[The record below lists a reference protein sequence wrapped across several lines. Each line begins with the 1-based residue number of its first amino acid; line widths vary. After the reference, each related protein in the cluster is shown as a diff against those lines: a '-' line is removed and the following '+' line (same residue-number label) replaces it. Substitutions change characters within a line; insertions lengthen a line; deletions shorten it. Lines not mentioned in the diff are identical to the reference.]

1 MDVGHESLDE
11 GERERRYREIR
22 AATAA
27 FGAIPPGA
35 TETASFLLN
44 ETKASFDRA
53 VADLTALEAKATV
66 VLGIVAAAATA
77 LGLFGG
83 RPGSALFAT
92 PLLAVAAILI
102 IIALI
107 TILSVLR
114 AKGLPSPNLVS
125 FLSPAIARRD
135 HRIALALAL
144 AEYYATAQTVL
155 RADGRRQARLLFTA
169 YGSLSTAA
177 VVLLLNA
184 AVTMHPDTAR
194 RAASSFGHR
203 PPTNGS
209 PNRPTS
215 SYNAGARLHEPRN
228 EVR

>member
-1 MDVGHESLDE
+1 VDVEHDSL
-11 GERERRYREIR
+11 GQAERERRYREIR
-22 AATAA
+22 AATAS

-83 RPGSALFAT
+83 RSGSALFAT
-92 PLLAVAAILI
+92 PLLAVAAILV

-114 AKGLPSPNLVS
+114 TKGLPSPNLVS
-125 FLSPAIARRD
+125 FLSPAIVRRD

-144 AEYYATAQTVL
+144 AEYYATAQTTV
-155 RADGRRQARLLFTA
+155 RADGRKEARFLFIA
-169 YGSLSTAA
+169 YGALSAAA

-184 AVTMHPDTAR
+184 SVTTRPVNAP
-194 RAASSFGHR
+194 RAAGSSGHR
-203 PPTNGS
+203 PSIHGS
-209 PNRPTS
+209 QTGQSLARQRRP
-215 SYNAGARLHEPRN
+215 RLHEPCN
-228 EVR
+228 EVP